1 MTTDMHTDLTLE
13 IEIVQE
19 KIATQHFVIKSSG
32 HDDVATGKAAA
43 RLRELHSLLAKLQA
57 HLTEAEPLTTGRL

>member
-1 MTTDMHTDLTLE
+1 MTLEPHADLALE

-57 HLTEAEPLTTGRL
+57 HLAETKPLTAERL